1 MRKFTVAILLLAAM
15 RVSAQ
20 ESAGESAAL
29 PFLNQ
34 IRSAVSAGSAG
45 VMMKPDAYAHFGNV
59 ADAVYGEKKMAAG
72 VSYSLWQPD
81 VTHANIFSVSAS
93 YKLNDKMAVTVGA
106 STSLYRKDGKYDEL
120 GIRTAEMQ
128 PVDVLAGA
136 GFAYK
141 IIDGLSAGAA
151 LNYVMS
157 KNIAGTANAFAADVQ
172 VAFRR
177 NGLDLSVAAC
187 NLGMQ
192 VKDEGGAGYQLP
204 MNARLNAGYGFGFGK
219 SRLYGALQ
227 GRYYFGGPSAVAGG
241 VALEYEWNGMLSV
254 RAGMSEGQKKN
265 GVPSYAAA
273 GVSLKLG
280 GICIDLAYSAMASG
294 PMKNTLACG
303 IGYSF

>member
-1 MRKFTVAILLLAAM
+1 M
-15 RVSAQ
+15 S
-20 ESAGESAAL
+20 
-29 PFLNQ
+29 
-34 IRSAVSAGSAG
+34 
-45 VMMKPDAYAHFGNV
+45 
-59 ADAVYGEKKMAAG
+59 AG
-72 VSYSLWQPD
+72 VSYGLWQPD
-81 VTHANIFSVSAS
+81 VTHANMFSVSAS
-93 YKLNDKMAVTVGA
+93 YKLNDRMAVTAGA

-120 GIRTAEMQ
+120 GIKTAEMH

-192 VKDEGGAGYQLP
+192 VKDEGGAGYRLP

-241 VALEYEWNGMLSV
+241 VALEYEWNGMLAV
-254 RAGMSEGQKKN
+254 RAGLCEGQKKN
-265 GVPSYAAA
+265 GIPSYAAA
-273 GVSLKLG
+273 GMSLKLG

>member
-1 MRKFTVAILLLAAM
+1 MRKITVAILLLAAM

-59 ADAVYGEKKMAAG
+59 ADAVSCEEKLAAG

-93 YKLNDKMAVTVGA
+93 YKLNDRMAVTAGA
-106 STSLYRKDGKYDEL
+106 STSLYRKDCKYDEL
-120 GIRTAEMQ
+120 GIRTAEMY

-136 GFAYK
+136 GFAYR
-141 IIDGLSAGAA
+141 IIGGLSAGAA

-177 NGLDLSVAAC
+177 NGLDLSAAVC

-192 VKDEGGAGYQLP
+192 VKDEAGSGYQLP
-204 MNARLNAGYGFGFGK
+204 MNVRLNAGYGFGFGK

-227 GRYYFGGPSAVAGG
+227 GRYYFGRPSAVAGG

-273 GVSLKLG
+273 GMSLKLG

>member
-45 VMMKPDAYAHFGNV
+45 VMMRPDAYAHFGNV
-59 ADAVYGEKKMAAG
+59 ADAVFGEKRMAAG

-81 VTHANIFSVSAS
+81 VTHADIFSASTS
-93 YKLNDKMAVTVGA
+93 YKLNDKMAVTAGA
-106 STSLYRKDGKYDEL
+106 SASLYKKDGKYDEL
-120 GIRTAEMQ
+120 GIKTAEMY

-141 IIDGLSAGAA
+141 IMDGFSAGAA
-151 LNYVMS
+151 LNYAMS
-157 KNIAGTANAFAADVQ
+157 KNISGTANAFAADVQ
-172 VAFRR
+172 LAFHKY
-177 NGLDLSVAAC
+177 GLDVSVAAC

-192 VKDEGGAGYQLP
+192 MKDDVGSRYQLP

-227 GRYYFGGPSAVAGG
+227 GRYYFGGPSAMSGG
-241 VALEYEWNGMLSV
+241 VALEYEWNNILAV
-254 RAGMSEGQKKN
+254 RAGLCEGQKKN
-265 GVPSYAAA
+265 GIPSYAAA
-273 GVSLKLG
+273 GVSIKLS
-280 GICIDLAYSAMASG
+280 GISIDLAYSAMASG

-303 IGYSF
+303 VGYSF

>member
-1 MRKFTVAILLLAAM
+1 M

-34 IRSAVSAGSAG
+34 IRSVVSAGSAG
-45 VMMKPDAYAHFGNV
+45 VIMKPDAYAHFGNV
-59 ADAVYGEKKMAAG
+59 ADAVSGEKKMSAG
-72 VSYSLWQPD
+72 VSYGLWQPD

-93 YKLNDKMAVTVGA
+93 YKLNNRMAVTAGA
-106 STSLYRKDGKYDEL
+106 STSLYKKDGKYDEL
-120 GIRTAEMQ
+120 GIKTAEMH
-128 PVDVLAGA
+128 PVDVL
-136 GFAYK
+136 
-141 IIDGLSAGAA
+141 AGAA

-172 VAFRR
+172 VTFRR

-227 GRYYFGGPSAVAGG
+227 GRYYFGG
-241 VALEYEWNGMLSV
+241 VALEYEWNGMLAV
-254 RAGMSEGQKKN
+254 RAGLCEGQKKN
-265 GVPSYAAA
+265 GIPSYAAA
-273 GVSLKLG
+273 GMSLKLG

>member
-1 MRKFTVAILLLAAM
+1 M

-34 IRSAVSAGSAG
+34 IRSVVSAGSAG
-45 VMMKPDAYAHFGNV
+45 VIMKPDAYAHFGNV
-59 ADAVYGEKKMAAG
+59 ADAVSGEKKMSAG
-72 VSYSLWQPD
+72 VSYGLWQPD

-93 YKLNDKMAVTVGA
+93 YKLNDRMAVTAGA
-106 STSLYRKDGKYDEL
+106 STSLYKKDGKYDEL
-120 GIRTAEMQ
+120 GIKTAEMH

-227 GRYYFGGPSAVAGG
+227 GRYYFGGPSAMAGG
-241 VALEYEWNGMLSV
+241 VALEYECERHAGRQGRSKR
-254 RAGMSEGQKKN
+254 RAEEERHPFLRCCRHEPETGRH
-265 GVPSYAAA
+265 
-273 GVSLKLG
+273 LH
-280 GICIDLAYSAMASG
+280 
-294 PMKNTLACG
+294 
-303 IGYSF
+303 